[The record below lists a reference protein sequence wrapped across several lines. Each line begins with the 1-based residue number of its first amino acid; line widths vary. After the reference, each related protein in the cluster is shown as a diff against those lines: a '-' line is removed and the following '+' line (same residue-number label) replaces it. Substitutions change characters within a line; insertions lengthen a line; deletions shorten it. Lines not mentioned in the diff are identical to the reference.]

1 MLNSFIEPYGWGW
14 KKYTPPSSSS
24 SFRISPT
31 IIEGGGPICPKGK
44 LAIFDIFLHSRQQQ
58 KYQGTLGT

>member
-31 IIEGGGPICPKGK
+31 LIRAGSTDFGMGGDLRGGGTMVRWGGIS
-44 LAIFDIFLHSRQQQ
+44 A
-58 KYQGTLGT
+58 